1 MLVGN
6 LLMVYSLMVGCMEH
20 GLFRAVRTMLLV
32 PAYWALMSVAAY
44 RALLNFQLREVRGS

>member
-1 MLVGN
+1 MI
-6 LLMVYSLMVGCMEH
+6 GCMEH

-44 RALLNFQLREVRGS
+44 WALLNFRLREVRGS